1 MRRKLGEMH
10 PYTLAAAVNRANCF
24 GDAGEFAAA
33 EALERE
39 TTSRLE
45 QVLGP
50 DHPDTLI
57 CRANLVIT
65 LRDAGRDREAKEL
78 KAKVLANFSQVL
90 GTGHP
95 DAVQLREGQRIN
107 RDLEPQPF

>member
-33 EALERE
+33 EGLECE
-39 TTSRLE
+39 TISRLE
-45 QVLGP
+45 RVLGP

-57 CRANLVIT
+57 CRANLVVT
-65 LRDAGRDREAKEL
+65 LRGAGREQEAKEQR
-78 KAKVLANFSQVL
+78 AKILSDFSKVL